1 MKRRNAFIATVLCT
15 VVLLASCH
23 RGPNYSRM
31 IPADAVAV
39 VDVQLEQLY
48 KKGDLKHADELAMV
62 KLLRQDMAGEDAET
76 AALINEIMNN
86 PAATGLD
93 LMGDLVMYVD
103 EASNISLM
111 LPMRSQRKFE
121 KFLKRVN
128 GDEPLNIEKKDGV
141 WRLVDDAIP
150 GSLLW
155 DKEKVMLSLKQG
167 ADATHLM
174 KLDRE
179 ASLARNDEFRDFWKE
194 RGDISFWYS
203 MDGYVGMIDKTPL
216 QETHVQLFDADEML
230 ELMRG
235 ISYAA
240 NINFEKGMVQTTYK
254 MMGVDKKSDLWKVY
268 DKKFNTKLMDFMPEE
283 TFAAFTAAAN
293 MEYLQSYLNKMGEL
307 SSSFDTEL
315 VPGITLRDV
324 YACLGGSIAANL
336 YGFTASEQGSLLPL
350 FSVAA
355 DVSDAD
361 QARSILARL
370 GLEQADK
377 DLWKMTGKPLY
388 VGLKGKVLFLTDEAA
403 CADKLM
409 GKGYRNGLKAVA
421 KQAKK
426 GNYLYADL
434 AIDHYPDVV
443 KVLLNSD
450 LMALLRQYL
459 DYTEAFNTSETEG
472 EWNFYLAD
480 KKQNSLAAT
489 LHFIDDNLLRF
500 SSLFEGLGGGGSC
513 PTVTEEFYVEEDDE
527 I

>member
-23 RGPNYSRM
+23 RGPDYSRM
-31 IPADAVAV
+31 IPADAVV
-39 VDVQLEQLY
+39 VMDVQLEQLY

-76 AALINEIMNN
+76 AALINEIMND

-103 EASNISLM
+103 EASNISFM
-111 LPMRSQRKFE
+111 LPLRSQRKFE

-141 WRLVDDAIP
+141 SRLVDDAIP

-167 ADATHLM
+167 ADATSLM
-174 KLDRE
+174 NLDRE
-179 ASLARNDEFRDFWKE
+179 ASLARNDDFRDFWKE
-194 RGDISFWYS
+194 RGDISFWYT
-203 MDGYVGMIDKTPL
+203 MDGYIGMMDKTQ
-216 QETHVQLFDADEML
+216 QEAQVPLFDADEML
-230 ELMRG
+230 ELLRG
-235 ISYAA
+235 TSYAA
-240 NINFEKGMVQTTYK
+240 NISFEKGMVHTSYK
-254 MMGVDKKSDLWKVY
+254 MMGVDKKSDLRKIY
-268 DKKFNTKLMDFMPEE
+268 DKKFNTKLMDFVPEE

-336 YGFTASEQGSLLPL
+336 YGFTASEKGSLLPL

-361 QARSILARL
+361 KVRSILARL

-377 DLWKMTGKPLY
+377 DLWKMTGKPFY
-388 VGLKGKVLFLTDEAA
+388 VGLKGKVLFLTDEAEGA
-403 CADKLM
+403 NKMM

-426 GNYLYADL
+426 GNYFYADL

-450 LMALLRQYL
+450 IMELLRQYF
-459 DYTEAFNTSETEG
+459 DYTEALTSSDTEG

-513 PTVTEEFYVEEDDE
+513 PTVTEEYYVEEGDE